1 MLLRRSQLK
10 GVLNFGVFSILGGLS
25 TVIVWNVDILMLGS
39 LAGLDQTA
47 VYAIAFYIASVIAIP
62 QRSVEKIVS
71 PVIARFIK
79 EKNWQEVGE
88 IYRKTSINQLIPGFL
103 IFGIIWILLDIVYRD
118 RKSVV

>member
-1 MLLRRSQLK
+1 MLNY
-10 GVLNFGVFSILGGLS
+10 GAFSMLGGLT

-47 VYAIAFYIASVIAIP
+47 VYAIAFYIASVIAMP

-71 PVIARFIK
+71 PVIARLIK

-88 IYRKTSINQLIPGFL
+88 IYRKTSINQPIPGCLTLGL
-103 IFGIIWILLDIVYRD
+103 IRTLR
-118 RKSVV
+118 